1 MSMFD
6 GAKVLYKLVD
16 PSIATDTRT
25 DTPSS
30 SSAFSDTANLDNLLN
45 KKKGAYL
52 EKNYFVLDGTHTF
65 LTAGD
70 DVGWESAN
78 LSDTDG
84 VIAESLTFEFVN
96 THDSYGLTVNFP
108 TNSFAKDFTITYY
121 SGASVLHTTTVTDN
135 ATANYRDNSDV
146 LGWDK
151 IVIAITKVNPQQRA
165 RIWSVVF
172 GINEEWNGDDII
184 KITASKCTDLTAE
197 KVESGEVEFT
207 VYNDGVFDVQDIKDL
222 SPEVQRNIGI
232 EVSFRRS
239 GAYVKFGSYKSAGI
253 QVADKGKLLT
263 ISGYDDFYPIGQT
276 YFEIGKIPSAPKS
289 LGAWAE
295 EVAADCGLEL
305 EIDASLY
312 NIYSTGYIGYVPH
325 REALRLIAE
334 AGNCI
339 LVVDSD
345 GKNYIKPH
353 VPSVY
358 GAITDDN
365 LIADSSEISNADK
378 LDGVVVERYTYALS
392 STASGLAEIQ
402 GIALTGSP
410 QTIWID
416 YAVYPAVVDS
426 IAASTNITI
435 DNDASVWYS
444 DRAKIVFTG
453 TANETGWITILGYA
467 YGVSTTSYTE
477 GSSGNV
483 KTISNS
489 LITEDSVATSVLAY
503 QWARA
508 ENIYKYVTDVYV
520 DSDVNL
526 GDSATYDDNTIYIT
540 KITRSIDSDE
550 ASETVEGVDA

>member
-6 GAKVLYKLVD
+6 SAKVLYKLVD
-16 PSIATDTRT
+16 PTIAGDTRT
-25 DTPSS
+25 DTQSS
-30 SSAFSDTANLDNLLN
+30 STAFSDTANLDNLLN

-52 EKNYFVLDGTHTF
+52 EKDYFVLDGTHTF
-65 LTAGD
+65 LEAGD

-78 LSDTDG
+78 LSDASG
-84 VIAESLTFEFVN
+84 VIAESLTFEFGS
-96 THDSYGLTVNFP
+96 THDSYGLTINFP
-108 TNSFAKDFTITYY
+108 LTSFAIDFTIVYY
-121 SGASVLHTTTVTDN
+121 SGVSVLHTTTVTNND
-135 ATANYRDNSDV
+135 TAYYRDNTDV

-151 IVIAITKVNPQQRA
+151 IVISISKVNPQQRA

-184 KITASKCTDLTAE
+184 KITASKVTDLTAE
-197 KVESGEVEFT
+197 KVESGEVEFD
-207 VYNDGVFDVQDIKDL
+207 VYNDGVFDIQDIKDL

-239 GAYVKFGSYKSAGI
+239 GAYVKFGTYKSAGI
-253 QVADKGKLLT
+253 QVADKGKLIT
-263 ISGYDDFYPIGQT
+263 ISGYDEFNRLGQT

-295 EVAADCGLEL
+295 EVATDCGLEL

-312 NIYSTGYIGYVPH
+312 NIYSNGYIGYVPH

-353 VPSVY
+353 IPSSY

-365 LIADSSEISNADK
+365 LIADSGEISNADK
-378 LDGVVVERYTYALS
+378 LEGVIVERYTYALS

-426 IAASTNITI
+426 IAASANITI
-435 DNDASVWYS
+435 DNGASVWYS

-453 TANETGWITILGYA
+453 TATETGWITILGYA
-467 YGVSTTSYTE
+467 YNTATTSYTE
-477 GSSGNV
+477 GTSGNV

-503 QWARA
+503 QWSRA
-508 ENIYKYVTDVYV
+508 ENKYKYVTDVYV
-520 DSDVNL
+520 DTDVSL
-526 GDSATYDDNTIYIT
+526 GDSAVYDDNTIYVT

-550 ASETVEGVDA
+550 ASETIEGVDA

>member
-1 MSMFD
+1 MFD
-6 GAKVLYKLVD
+6 GVKVLYKLVD
-16 PSIATDTRT
+16 PSIAADTRT

-52 EKNYFVLDGTHTF
+52 EKDYFVLDGTHTF

-70 DVGWESAN
+70 DVGWESSN
-78 LSDTDG
+78 LSDADG
-84 VIAESLTFEFVN
+84 VISESLTFEFER
-96 THDSYGLTVNFP
+96 THDSYGLTINFP

-121 SGASVLHTTTVTDN
+121 SGASLLKTVTVTDN
-135 ATANYRDNSDV
+135 ETANYRDNSDV
-146 LGWDK
+146 FGWDK

-184 KITASKCTDLTAE
+184 RITASKVTDLTAE
-197 KVESGEVEFT
+197 KVESGEVEFD
-207 VYNDGVFDVQDIKDL
+207 VYNDGVFDIQDIKDL

-253 QVADKGKLLT
+253 QVADKGKLIT
-263 ISGYDDFYPIGQT
+263 ITGYDDFYRIGQT
-276 YFEIGKIPSAPKS
+276 FFKTGKIPSAPKS
-289 LGAWAE
+289 LGEWAE

-312 NIYSTGYIGYVPH
+312 NIKSNGYIGYVPH

-358 GAITDDN
+358 GEITDDN
-365 LIADSSEISNADK
+365 IIAGSGEISNEDK

-416 YAVYPAVVDS
+416 YSVYPAVVDS
-426 IAASTNITI
+426 IASSANITI
-435 DNDASVWYS
+435 DNEASVWYS

-453 TANETGWITILGYA
+453 PALETGWITILGYA
-467 YGVSTTSYTE
+467 YGVSTTSYTA
-477 GSSGNV
+477 GSSGNI

-489 LITEDSVATSVLAY
+489 LITEDSVAKSVLAY
-503 QWARA
+503 QWSRA
-508 ENIYKYVTDVYV
+508 ENKYKYTADVYV

-526 GDSATYDDNTIYIT
+526 GDSVTYEDNTIYVT

-550 ASETVEGVDA
+550 ARETIEGIDA

>member
-16 PSIATDTRT
+16 PSIAADART

-52 EKNYFVLDGTHTF
+52 EKDYFVLDGTHTF

-70 DVGWESAN
+70 DVGWESYN

-84 VIAESLTFEFVN
+84 VIAESVTFEFAN

-121 SGASVLHTTTVTDN
+121 AGVSVLETVTVTDN

-146 LGWDK
+146 FDWDK

-197 KVESGEVEFT
+197 KVESGEVEFD
-207 VYNDGVFDVQDIKDL
+207 VYNDGAFDIQDIKDL
-222 SPEVQRNIGI
+222 SPAVQRNIGI

-239 GAYVKFGSYKSAGI
+239 GAYVKFGTYKSAGI

-263 ISGYDDFYPIGQT
+263 ISGYDDFNKIGQT

-295 EVAADCGLEL
+295 EVSADCGLEL

-312 NIYSTGYIGYVPH
+312 NIYSSGYIGYVPH

-345 GKNYIKPH
+345 GKNYINPH
-353 VPSVY
+353 VPSAY

-378 LDGVVVERYTYALS
+378 LDGVVIERYTYALS

-426 IAASTNITI
+426 IASSANITI
-435 DNDASVWYS
+435 DNGASVWYS

-453 TANETGWITILGYA
+453 TALETGWITILGYA
-467 YGVSTTSYTE
+467 YGVSTTSYTA

-503 QWARA
+503 QWSRA
-508 ENIYKYVTDVYV
+508 ENKYKYTADVYV
-520 DSDVNL
+520 DSDGNL